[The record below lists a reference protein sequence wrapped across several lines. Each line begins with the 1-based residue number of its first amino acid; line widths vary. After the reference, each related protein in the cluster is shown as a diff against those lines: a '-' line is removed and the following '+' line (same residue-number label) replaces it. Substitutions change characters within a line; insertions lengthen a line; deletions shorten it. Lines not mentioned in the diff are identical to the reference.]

1 MAMML
6 QSYVPVIGVQN
17 TFAEE
22 TDGQETEVEETKVV
36 KDGETVVANK
46 KVYLTVSEAGDYT
59 IVKPGTAGAS
69 LYATDAAGVPTASKV
84 TATQTVKIYFAG
96 AEKAYLVK
104 AGGSLFTGAYNNYC
118 YKDGVKFIDSSLKSA
133 KNISNYSKKK
143 KTIKYFTVTAD
154 GKTYA
159 FNEKGVLYKKTIIGS
174 DFYDETGVKC
184 NNETVKYA
192 VKFVLNHGGKNN
204 SRASK
209 LKKCFKYLSSRK
221 HYSHDTDHTA
231 KLATTSGLPKA
242 ANKFLKK
249 ANSGKGN
256 CFGWASSFAYIG
268 KVLGYDVKVC
278 KGTTRLVRGGYGPH
292 GWTYINYGGWKVC
305 DPNMNYKKNCW
316 MKSYKKYPFSLGKS
330 KTYFKLNIKN
340 GKASWSK

>member
-1 MAMML
+1 MRGFKKLVILVLVMAMMAQTYIPTL
-6 QSYVPVIGVQN
+6 GVQS
-17 TFAEE
+17 TFAKE
-22 TDGQETEVEETKVV
+22 TDNQGPSVV
-36 KDGETVVANK
+36 KDGENKYVVNA
-46 KVYLTVSEAGDYT
+46 D
-59 IVKPGTAGAS
+59 
-69 LYATDAAGVPTASKV
+69 
-84 TATQTVKIYFAG
+84 
-96 AEKAYLVK
+96 
-104 AGGSLFTGAYNNYC
+104 GSLFTGVYNDYC
-118 YKDGVKFIDSSLKSA
+118 YKDGVKYINSSLKSA

-143 KTIKYFTVTAD
+143 KTIKYFTLKVD

-159 FNEKGVLYKKTIIGS
+159 FNEKGKVYKKTIIGNY
-174 DFYDETGVKC
+174 FFDETGIRCNDEVVK
-184 NNETVKYA
+184 NA
-192 VKFVLNHGGKNN
+192 VRFVLNHGGKNN

-209 LKKCFKYLSSRK
+209 LKKCFNYLSSRK

-256 CFGWASSFAYIG
+256 CFGWASAFAYIG

-278 KGTTRLVRGGYGPH
+278 KGTTRLVSGGYGPH
-292 GWTYINYGGWKVC
+292 GWTYIKYSGSYKVC

-316 MKSYKKYPFSLGKS
+316 MKSYKSYPFSLGKS
-330 KTYFKLNIKN
+330 KTYFKLKIKN